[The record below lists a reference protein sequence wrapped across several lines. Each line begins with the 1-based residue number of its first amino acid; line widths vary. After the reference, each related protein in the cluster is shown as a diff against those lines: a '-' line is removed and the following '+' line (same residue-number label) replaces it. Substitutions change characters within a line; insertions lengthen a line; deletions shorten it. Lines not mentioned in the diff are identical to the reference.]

1 MKISE
6 ILPRNLRRLFQNLF
20 RVPETLTVESVKEK
34 EIAANEIV
42 PGSLRPSQT
51 LGYSSEST
59 EDLQKA
65 LDRIKEELER
75 RREASE

>member
-1 MKISE
+1 M
-6 ILPRNLRRLFQNLF
+6 
-20 RVPETLTVESVKEK
+20 PETLNVESVKGK
-34 EIAANEIV
+34 KIATKEIV
-42 PGSLRPSQT
+42 PGGIRPSQT
-51 LGYSSEST
+51 QSYSSEST